1 MQFKQTNGFLFF
13 LRFIC
18 SRSFRKCR
26 SSPLDYFIEF
36 FVIFERCIC
45 LVSNVSFPIPICMN
59 FFSRI
64 CMTISKSLCRLKLLF
79 KELLYNHN
87 VNENLINS
95 NYRIHSSKIFVL
107 EKKNKVVSSCLIFC

>member
-45 LVSNVSFPIPICMN
+45 LVSNVFFPIPICMN

-64 CMTISKSLCRLKLLF
+64 CMAISKSLCRLKLLF

-87 VNENLINS
+87 VETKNLNKRKLP
-95 NYRIHSSKIFVL
+95 NTWFQNL
-107 EKKNKVVSSCLIFC
+107 FKKKEIYQVVSSC